1 MSREAGDPRR
11 FDGLELVLGLLGA
24 SQGGFLGTD
33 SSLTVADFARL
44 RVKQWGKFARKQGL
58 AYREGP
64 EDAPLPGE
72 ARIAAMLRELQG
84 SGFPMLG
91 VAGLLDGIR
100 DGRPVLGF
108 ASFEDQG
115 EGRLG
120 AYRFLCTPLPR
131 AFPELTF
138 DRSLN
143 GSPSYRPVWQARIGE
158 CQVFKAPPAPK
169 AEPAGLLA
177 RSPLGRAVSGKLDD
191 LLGSSGPWLHTA
203 DIALAERFI
212 DRAYRSYDPRVF
224 QFPWTVR
231 GSWLVSY
238 HQDGQSGLIDDGKR
252 ARFLDALPAV
262 ARLLD

>member
-1 MSREAGDPRR
+1 MAQAGDGRP

-33 SSLTVADFARL
+33 SALTVADFAKL
-44 RVKQWGKFARKQGL
+44 RVKQWGAFARKQGF

-64 EDAPLPGE
+64 GDAPLPGE
-72 ARIAAMLRELQG
+72 DRVAAMLRELQG

-91 VAGLLDGIR
+91 VAGLLEGVR
-100 DGRPVLGF
+100 GGRPVLGF

-131 AFPELTF
+131 AYPELTF

-143 GSPSYRPVWQARIGE
+143 GDRSYRPVWHAGIGE
-158 CQVFKAPPAPK
+158 CQVFKAPRAPG
-169 AEPAGLLA
+169 AEPGGLLK
-177 RSPLGRAVSGKLDD
+177 RTPLGRAVSGKLDD
-191 LLGSSGPWLHTA
+191 LLGSSGPWLHTR
-203 DIALAERFI
+203 DLALAERFI
-212 DRAYRSYDPRVF
+212 ERAYRSYDPRVF

-238 HQDGQSGLIDDGKR
+238 HPDGRSGLLDDGRR
-252 ARFLDALPAV
+252 ARFLDAVPVV
-262 ARLLD
+262 AGLLE